1 MFKRDKNY
9 KYNNKSN
16 TNQYNILGNIN
27 INKYHIN
34 NFQIKESKQKD
45 ILNDINYNN
54 NLNLNKNIEN
64 INNLRKEFE
73 QITNKHKINKNKKNE
88 ENEENYLNDEMLQS
102 LNSNL
107 MNIIS
112 NISIKEIN
120 NPINKNY
127 SPKKKIINKSS
138 VNLLTDYN
146 NDIINDKNNKN
157 NLFNCVNQ
165 NISFSIINNKYYN
178 KQNKI
183 EDKKDKKLETVKFL
197 YNYIKLFEDNL
208 IKNIKNLVNL
218 EIKNIENNIFNKEKD
233 KINYLINEN
242 NSLKN
247 YIIKLII
254 GIKEYYN
261 NNVNNIKKLNK
272 IISQLLTENKYLR
285 KISLNENN
293 NNNNITKIN
302 LEQSNKFNLLEKEIN
317 KKREKHINELEEEIK
332 LLANDNFNF
341 DLNYSNN
348 NSKNSLNSF
357 RRKKTIENLNNS
369 SFS

>member
-112 NISIKEIN
+112 NISNKKIN
-120 NPINKNY
+120 NPIDKNY
-127 SPKKKIINKSS
+127 SPKKK
-138 VNLLTDYN
+138 
-146 NDIINDKNNKN
+146 
-157 NLFNCVNQ
+157 
-165 NISFSIINNKYYN
+165 
-178 KQNKI
+178 
-183 EDKKDKKLETVKFL
+183 
-197 YNYIKLFEDNL
+197 
-208 IKNIKNLVNL
+208 
-218 EIKNIENNIFNKEKD
+218 
-233 KINYLINEN
+233 
-242 NSLKN
+242 
-247 YIIKLII
+247 
-254 GIKEYYN
+254 
-261 NNVNNIKKLNK
+261 
-272 IISQLLTENKYLR
+272 
-285 KISLNENN
+285 
-293 NNNNITKIN
+293 
-302 LEQSNKFNLLEKEIN
+302 
-317 KKREKHINELEEEIK
+317 
-332 LLANDNFNF
+332 
-341 DLNYSNN
+341 
-348 NSKNSLNSF
+348 
-357 RRKKTIENLNNS
+357 
-369 SFS
+369 